1 MVDYDKRIFA
11 RNLTKILEDNN
22 MSQTE
27 LAKYLGVT
35 KGSVSQWCLGEKM
48 PRMDK
53 VQKIAIKFNLSLS
66 DLVEDKSNKSSIDLL
81 KDMLPNLSEDVAKK
95 GLEYIRF
102 LIAQENK

>member
-1 MVDYDKRIFA
+1 MNKDYKQIFA
-11 RNLTKILEDNN
+11 NNLNRILTERGV
-22 MSQTE
+22 SQIE
-27 LAKYLGVT
+27 LAKMLGVSKSIVSEWC
-35 KGSVSQWCLGEKM
+35 KGSKT

-53 VQKIAIKFNLSLS
+53 VQMIANKFGLLLT
-66 DLVEDKSNKSSIDLL
+66 DLMEDKSQKTSIDLL